1 MLIRSNS
8 SENTKE
14 LLLDAILSS
23 FNSVDDT
30 QLKTFINFVQEC
42 GQNDLCTVKTI
53 KKNFIVPAGKSLK
66 VPCRV
71 DTRPIS

>member
-42 GQNDLCTVKTI
+42 GQNDLCTVKAI
-53 KKNFIVPAGKSLK
+53 KTNFIVPAGKSLK